1 MYQTLLLRAAVA
13 VVSGSSFSCQ
23 TGDAIAPPASESVPL
38 TTANRPALPGE
49 SLPVAQVTGGASTI
63 QFLVKREG
71 FCMYVDASL
80 SREPHDLAVIGR
92 AYAEAADCASAPT
105 RRSVIEYS
113 GKIRVMEPGDYQV
126 RIFDADGNGT
136 PHLIESTVVK
146 VSL

>member
-1 MYQTLLLRAAVA
+1 MHHALLLRAAVA

-38 TTANRPALPGE
+38 TAANRPALPGE
-49 SLPVAQVTGGASTI
+49 ALPVAQVTGGVSTVDFI
-63 QFLVKREG
+63 VKREG
-71 FCMYVDASL
+71 FCMYVDATL

-92 AYAEAADCASAPT
+92 AYVASADCASPA

-113 GKIRVMEPGDYQV
+113 GRIRGLEPGDYQV